1 MTKVCLLKLKIDTLL
16 ASNLSKTATSFLDK
30 QAKLEKLIFIVI
42 KINIE
47 NFVNAI

>member
-1 MTKVCLLKLKIDTLL
+1 MFVETKDRSPL
-16 ASNLSKTATSFLDK
+16 ASNLSKTATSFLDL

>member
-1 MTKVCLLKLKIDTLL
+1 MAKVCLLKLKIDTPL
-16 ASNLSKTATSFLDK
+16 ASNLSKTATSFLDL

-42 KINIE
+42 KISIE